1 MSETPPTRLVLQSLL
16 DATAEVALLIDSDGL
31 VVEEL
36 RNDSDHELLDY
47 GGEELTSKTLWNALQ
62 SSQLEH
68 LRTTIEE
75 VFDCGETR
83 PADIQIG
90 VEGKTRQVEGTVSPV
105 GDGEPRFALLTI
117 EDTTQQMDRQ
127 RARDLLSRVFE
138 VAPIGIVVV
147 EPSGNISRANRR
159 AENILNLEREEITDR
174 TYKDQEWN
182 ITHDDGTPIASDE
195 HPVTKVLQTGE
206 PVLGLEHWIELP
218 DGTKKWLSSHSAPVL
233 DEEGEVK
240 CVVVGLDDITHVKS
254 REERLEWLVRSE
266 ELADIGGWELDLNTD
281 ILRGT
286 AGMSQLHGDDDYPL
300 PLEEV
305 ITLYHPDDRQDIRDA
320 ITACREE
327 GSPFEIEA
335 RRRTADGYERW
346 VRVAGERVEEEG
358 TEKVRGILR
367 DITVDKER
375 EQRLSVMNRVLR
387 HNIRNRAN
395 VILGHADLVKDELEK
410 LDVPEEIKT
419 EGQELLDLIEK
430 TSKEGRDLQSE
441 VRLLENLLADLQQSS
456 VEWAETGVDMIRTAS
471 VDLTE
476 LSEKVRAFDDAIDRI
491 GTVDNVELSSVIGA
505 LVTEYGEEFPEAEIN
520 VTGDDVTVTGDREVL
535 RVILQIPIENALQHC
550 EAPELSISV
559 TAPSSRS
566 DRVVVSIKDD
576 GPGIPE
582 LEKRSLENAQETPT
596 AHSTGIGLWTMQW
609 LTRRI
614 GGAVSV
620 AENTHGGTTVELEL
634 PISFESKQALSS
646 E

>member
-1 MSETPPTRLVLQSLL
+1 MSETPATRLVLQSLL

-47 GGEELTSKTLWNALQ
+47 GGEELTGKMLWDALR

-75 VFDCGETR
+75 VFNCGETR

-105 GDGEPRFALLTI
+105 GDGEPRFVLLTI
-117 EDTTQQMDRQ
+117 EDTTQEMDRQ

-159 AENILNLEREEITDR
+159 AEDILNLEREEITNM

-182 ITHDDGTPIASDE
+182 IAYDDGTPIASDE

-218 DGTKKWLSSHSAPVL
+218 DGTKKWLSSHSTPVL
-233 DEEGEVK
+233 DEGGDIE

-266 ELADIGGWELDLNTD
+266 ELADIGGWELDLKTD

-358 TEKVRGILR
+358 TKKVRGVLR

-395 VILGHADLVKDELEK
+395 IILGHADLVKDELEK
-410 LDVPEEIKT
+410 LGVPEKIKT
-419 EGQELLDLIEK
+419 EGQEILDLIEK
-430 TSKEGRDLQSE
+430 KSKEGRDLQSE

-456 VEWAETGVDMIRTAS
+456 VEQVETDVDVIRTAS

-491 GTVDNVELSSVIGA
+491 DTVDNVELSSVIGA
-505 LVTEYGEEFPEAEIN
+505 LVTEYGEEFPEADIN
-520 VTGDDVTVTGDREVL
+520 ITGDDVAVTGDREVL
-535 RVILQIPIENALQHC
+535 RVIFQIPIENALQHC

-566 DRVVVSIKDD
+566 DRAVVSIKDD

-582 LEKRSLENAQETPT
+582 LEKRSLEKAQETPT
-596 AHSTGIGLWTMQW
+596 VHSIGIGLWTMQW

>member
-47 GGEELTSKTLWNALQ
+47 GGEELTSKTLWNALR

-68 LRTTIEE
+68 LRTTIEK

-83 PADIQIG
+83 PVDIQIR

-117 EDTTQQMDRQ
+117 KDTTQQMDRQ

-147 EPSGNISRANRR
+147 ELSGNISRANRR
-159 AENILNLEREEITDR
+159 AEDILNLEREEITSR

-182 ITHDDGTPIASDE
+182 ITYDDGTPIASDE

-233 DEEGEVK
+233 DEEGDVE

-346 VRVAGERVEEEG
+346 VRMAGERVEEEG

-419 EGQELLDLIEK
+419 EQQELLDSIEK

-456 VEWAETGVDMIRTAS
+456 VERAETGVDMIRTAS

-491 GTVDNVELSSVIGA
+491 DTVDNVELSSVIGA
-505 LVTEYGEEFPEAEIN
+505 LVTEYGEEFPEADIN
-520 VTGDDVTVTGDREVL
+520 VTGDDVTVTGNREVL

-559 TAPSSRS
+559 TAPSSWS
-566 DRVVVSIKDD
+566 DQVVVSIKDD

-582 LEKRSLENAQETPT
+582 LEKRSLEKAQETPT

>member
-1 MSETPPTRLVLQSLL
+1 
-16 DATAEVALLIDSDGL
+16 
-31 VVEEL
+31 
-36 RNDSDHELLDY
+36 
-47 GGEELTSKTLWNALQ
+47 
-62 SSQLEH
+62 
-68 LRTTIEE
+68 
-75 VFDCGETR
+75 
-83 PADIQIG
+83 
-90 VEGKTRQVEGTVSPV
+90 
-105 GDGEPRFALLTI
+105 
-117 EDTTQQMDRQ
+117 
-127 RARDLLSRVFE
+127 
-138 VAPIGIVVV
+138 
-147 EPSGNISRANRR
+147 
-159 AENILNLEREEITDR
+159 
-174 TYKDQEWN
+174 
-182 ITHDDGTPIASDE
+182 
-195 HPVTKVLQTGE
+195 VTKVLQTGE

-233 DEEGEVK
+233 DEEGDIE

-266 ELADIGGWELDLNTD
+266 ELADIGGWELDLKTD

-305 ITLYHPDDRQDIRDA
+305 ITLYHPDDRQDVRDA

-346 VRVAGERVEEEG
+346 VRMAGERVEEEG
-358 TEKVRGILR
+358 TKIVRGVLR

-441 VRLLENLLADLQQSS
+441 VLLLENLLADLQQSS
-456 VEWAETGVDMIRTAS
+456 VEQAETGVDMIRTAS

-491 GTVDNVELSSVIGA
+491 DTVDNVELSSVIGA
-505 LVTEYGEEFPEAEIN
+505 LVTEYGEEFPEADIN

-535 RVILQIPIENALQHC
+535 RVIFQIPIENALQHC

-559 TAPSSRS
+559 TAPPSRS
-566 DRVVVSIKDD
+566 DRAVVSIKDD

-582 LEKRSLENAQETPT
+582 LEKRSLEKARETPT